1 VRHRLLLALTA
12 LAATFAPPALAA
24 DVTVAP
30 AGGDPVTVSI
40 AELEPSWDVR
50 DRPYTVDGQ
59 QILVTGISIDR
70 LLDRAG
76 VDPFTFGDVTVNQIV
91 LTRDQMIDPEA
102 FPEGRPVFWV
112 DAEGSHFLR
121 PDGERAA
128 GPFTIAL
135 AARGQLRVSATASRR
150 RVETGERVIF
160 TARVE
165 GADGGVRVRWTFDD
179 GKAGSGLRVRHAYE
193 RPGTYKVVVGA
204 TSEANPAGASAIVRV
219 RVGEPAPAPD
229 REGGGKDPDAEAP
242 DGGAATGSREPPR
255 RRGDEGL
262 RATRQGRGDE
272 GSPAEPQRRVRA
284 KARPR
289 ERGDEV
295 SGILLDDAG
304 EPATAV
310 TAAARTGNPEP
321 AAPASELPGEALV
334 ALLALAMLAW
344 GSWRETRPGA
354 QI

>member
-1 VRHRLLLALTA
+1 MRHRLLLALTA

-30 AGGDPVTVSI
+30 AGGDPVTLTI

-70 LLDRAG
+70 LLDSAG
-76 VDPFTFGDVTVNQIV
+76 VDPFNYGDVSVNQVV

-121 PDGERAA
+121 PEGERIA
-128 GPFTIAL
+128 GPFTITL

-150 RVETGERVIF
+150 RVETGERVTF
-160 TARVE
+160 TAQVE
-165 GADGGVRVRWTFDD
+165 GADGDVRVRWTFDD
-179 GKAGSGLRVRHAYE
+179 GKHASGLRVRHAFD

-204 TSEANPAGASAIVRV
+204 TSDADPAGASAIVRV
-219 RVGEPAPAPD
+219 RVGEPDPAPD
-229 REGGGKDPDAEAP
+229 REGGGTDPDEEAP
-242 DGGAATGSREPPR
+242 DSGAATGSREPPSAER
-255 RRGDEGL
+255 
-262 RATRQGRGDE
+262 
-272 GSPAEPQRRVRA
+272 SPAEPQRRVQAEPKRRVRA
-284 KARPR
+284 NPRPR
-289 ERGDEV
+289 ERGDEI
-295 SGILLDDAG
+295 SGILLDDGG
-304 EPATAV
+304 EPVTAV
-310 TAAARTGNPEP
+310 TAAARTGDPKP
-321 AAPASELPGEALV
+321 AASASKLPDEVIV
-334 ALLALAMLAW
+334 ALLGLAMLAW